1 MSDLI
6 DSVNMLANRVAYNN
20 ALNTQTNLSVDFI
33 NKFGSYSNNFPQLTP
48 IGGEKHFW
56 YYIVTF
62 ISIFLSVIF
71 YFISK
76 EETKNEDP
84 NKKKSLSEKPGTI
97 IFYILILIMIGFIGY
112 SVYRYFFVYKPE
124 YNQWFGSLPNDARNL
139 LASINTV
146 RQAMNIIN
154 DSYSDTSANARMRYN
169 NSGIRYSR

>member
-1 MSDLI
+1 MSSFV

-33 NKFGSYSNNFPQLTP
+33 NKFGSYSNNFSQITP

-56 YYIVTF
+56 YYIITF

-76 EETKNEDP
+76 EETKDDNP
-84 NKKKSLSEKPGTI
+84 QNKKPLSQKPGTI
-97 IFYILILIMIGFIGY
+97 AFYILIVIMIGFIGY
-112 SVYRYFFVYKPE
+112 SLYRYFFVYKPE
-124 YNQWFGSLPNDARNL
+124 YNQWFSSLPNDARNL

-146 RQAMNIIN
+146 KQAINIIN
-154 DSYSDTSANARMRYN
+154 DSYSNTSSNPRT
-169 NSGIRYSR
+169 RYSR